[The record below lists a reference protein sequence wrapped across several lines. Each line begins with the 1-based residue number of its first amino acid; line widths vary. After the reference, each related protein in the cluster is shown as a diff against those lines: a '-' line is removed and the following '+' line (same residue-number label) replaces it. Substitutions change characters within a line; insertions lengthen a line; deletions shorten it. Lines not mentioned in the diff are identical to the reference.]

1 MSMTLLLQ
9 TLLDGLILGGVFSLS
24 AVGFSLI
31 FGVLGIVNLAHGIFV
46 LLGAYVALALQAQA
60 GLDPLLSLPLV
71 FIVLFVAGALVQQ
84 YLIAMAIRRG
94 SLMTSLLVTFGL
106 SLMLRDLVVL
116 GFGPDIRTLQS
127 TLGLGTVRFGEIVVD
142 GSRGTALIASLILL
156 GLLSYVLYRT
166 RVGRA
171 IRATA
176 QQRFAAGLCGIDA
189 GRIFAVTFGVSAGF
203 AGLSGVIV
211 GMVNPFTPYDDA
223 HWTLN
228 AFVTVVLGG
237 IGSPIGALVGGL
249 LLGLISTL
257 SSQYVG
263 PVYPN
268 IFIFCTLLLMLVV
281 RPNGLLGNAFKGS
294 I

>member
-1 MSMTLLLQ
+1 MSLTLLLQ

-46 LLGAYVALALQAQA
+46 LLGAYLALAMQVRA
-60 GLDPLLSLPLV
+60 GCDPIASLPIV
-71 FIVLFVAGALVQQ
+71 FAAFFVFGALVQK
-84 YLIAMAIRRG
+84 YLVAIAVRRG

-106 SLMLRDLVVL
+106 SLVLRDLVIL
-116 GFGPDIRTLQS
+116 GFGPDIQTLQ
-127 TLGLGTVRFGEIVVD
+127 TRLGLGAFRFGEVVLD
-142 GSRGTALIASLILL
+142 GGRATALLASLVLL
-156 GLLSYVLYRT
+156 GLLSWVLYQTRT
-166 RVGRA
+166 GRA

-189 GRIFAVTFGVSAGF
+189 ERIFAVTFGVSAGF
-203 AGLSGVIV
+203 AALSGVIV

-249 LLGLISTL
+249 LLGLISTF
-257 SSQYVG
+257 SSQYIG

-294 I
+294 V

>member
-1 MSMTLLLQ
+1 MSLTLLVQ
-9 TLLDGLILGGVFSLS
+9 TLLDGLILGGVFALS

-46 LLGAYVALALQAQA
+46 LLGAYLALALKVHV
-60 GLDPLLSLPLV
+60 GLDPIASLP
-71 FIVLFVAGALVQQ
+71 IVFVAFFALGSLVQHQ
-84 YLIAMAIRRG
+84 LISLAVRRG

-116 GFGPDIRTLQS
+116 GFGPDIQTLQS
-127 TLGLGTVRFGEIVVD
+127 GMGLGTFRIGEVVVD
-142 GSRGTALIASLILL
+142 GGRGTALLASLVLL
-156 GLLSYVLYRT
+156 AMLSAVLYRT

-176 QQRFAAGLCGIDA
+176 QQRFAAGLCGIDS
-189 GRIFAVTFGVSAGF
+189 GRVFMVTFGVSAGF
-203 AGLSGVIV
+203 AAISGVIV

-281 RPNGLLGNAFKGS
+281 RPNGLLGNAFRGS
-294 I
+294 V